1 MHKPHVKDR
10 LAAHSRLHERLFLC
24 FSVSIKQRQHWHRWA
39 TAFQCKFTQWQLTD
53 IKINIREEHRRGE
66 ERRGEAGL
74 HSQLLHV
81 ARKSSKKRTVSNNR
95 TKLEAPNEPWQ
106 MSTEKLESAAVDIFQ
121 GTIAQGREV
130 ENKWKCPAHCLVRET
145 AAWQPNSVSRSSQ
158 VIPCPSVGLPF
169 VLYTFLCCLNLTSA
183 LSTCPI
189 WF

>member
-1 MHKPHVKDR
+1 MHKPHAKDR
-10 LAAHSRLHERLFLC
+10 LAAHGRLHKKVFSC

-53 IKINIREEHRRGE
+53 IKINIREERRRGKAWRHCTRNCYMLP
-66 ERRGEAGL
+66 ERAAKKELYRTIEQSWRPLTNRGKCQRKNWNPQPLTFSKGQL
-74 HSQLLHV
+74 HRGGMQ
-81 ARKSSKKRTVSNNR
+81 
-95 TKLEAPNEPWQ
+95 
-106 MSTEKLESAAVDIFQ
+106 
-121 GTIAQGREV
+121 RER
-130 ENKWKCPAHCLVRET
+130 ENKWKCPDHCLVRET

>member
-1 MHKPHVKDR
+1 MLKPHVKDR
-10 LAAHSRLHERLFLC
+10 LAAHGRLHERLFSC

-53 IKINIREEHRRGE
+53 IKINIREEHRRGKVRRDCTRNCYMLP
-66 ERRGEAGL
+66 ERA
-74 HSQLLHV
+74 
-81 ARKSSKKRTVSNNR
+81 AKKETVSNNR

-130 ENKWKCPAHCLVRET
+130 GNKWKCPAHCLVRET

-169 VLYTFLCCLNLTSA
+169 VLYTFLCCFNLTSA

>member
-10 LAAHSRLHERLFLC
+10 LAAHSRLHERLFSC

-53 IKINIREEHRRGE
+53 IKINIREEHRRGK
-66 ERRGEAGL
+66 ERRGEAAL

-81 ARKSSKKRTVSNNR
+81 ARKSSRKKLYRTIEQSWRPLTNR
-95 TKLEAPNEPWQ
+95 GKCQ
-106 MSTEKLESAAVDIFQ
+106 RKKLESAAVDIFQ

-158 VIPCPSVGLPF
+158 VIPCHPVGLPF